1 MIIFEMMRDFGKQL
15 RITSFHETFGK
26 MRSVW
31 YRILL
36 IQGKGLFLL
45 SWMSYNSFI
54 RKVI

>member
-15 RITSFHETFGK
+15 KIRSFHETFGK

-45 SWMSYNSFI
+45 GWMSYNSFI